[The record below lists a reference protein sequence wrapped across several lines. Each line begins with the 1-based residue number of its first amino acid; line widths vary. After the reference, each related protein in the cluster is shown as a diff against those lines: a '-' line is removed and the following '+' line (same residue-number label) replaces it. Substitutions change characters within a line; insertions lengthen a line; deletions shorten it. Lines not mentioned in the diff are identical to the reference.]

1 MKKLLLIALLM
12 LALVITAVACTETP
26 DEPGTSAE
34 DVTTA
39 ETPTTEAPDTD
50 EPETPAPDTNEPE
63 TPAPDTKE
71 PETDEPAPETEPTV
85 ILDKTEYLPGESIMI
100 SATGSDKDWVG
111 IAVAGGSE
119 SIRWWYVADAGEGV
133 AIDALNDSHIQA
145 GTGAATGAL
154 PVGEYEVVW
163 VANDQS
169 LNGADKAFRYKF
181 TIKDPSAPVLM
192 LKPEDLNTLAG
203 AAAPNVNQLGSTE
216 VITEGSNTF
225 VRWTAAG
232 GDPYVA
238 IIPLGSSYTL
248 PQYMAIRYRTNS
260 ATEGQFFVGSGAGW
274 TGSGDSFMVTWV
286 EGDWNFV
293 IVDLTQTG
301 VTSITDGLITYA
313 RMDFFA
319 GDSAEGDYFDVAY
332 VGVFNAAEDAQKY
345 EFELTKAPHW
355 TEAPDQ
361 VKHQSFDQLY
371 AGTGNADNGPENIF
385 TPGASADWDFVVD
398 YSDIAYADFTVDTL
412 TYWGWIGFMGEK
424 GQFGYQIDMN
434 AAVYNDEFAFVGGD
448 HEGIIN
454 AAKGAGADSGH
465 RMKIA
470 ISIAGL
476 EGEHTVRAM
485 YKTADGMEICL
496 NEFTVKLP
504 ARPTHYDNYNVP
516 QDQWVMT
523 GHNTNLNDA
532 SNGMVAAGGVESAA
546 LLHQGS
552 IALGEIDLSKYSK
565 VVVMWGCDNSDVT
578 IGRYNE
584 NANNRIMLLNAVMD
598 GVMSPAE
605 ETIIAGGTYELKGW
619 AVTAFEIDLTDV
631 NYNGPVWL
639 AIDALPGTFA
649 LFASV
654 EFIGGEIDYSHQ
666 HSYETAVT
674 APTCTEAG
682 FTTYT
687 CACGDTYVADEV
699 AALGHDMVTDA
710 AVDATCTEAGLTAGE
725 HCSRCDHKV
734 AQEEVPA
741 KGHAYD
747 QGTCTVCGA
756 TDPDY
761 VAPEEPTEDKWQV
774 VTELQNGAHVLIG
787 APAHGKLLSAT
798 KTGFYNIGVDYSAD
812 NFTNV
817 TNAEIFVVT
826 VNGDG
831 TYTFTSLTGDVIALA
846 DSYSSLNAD
855 GANKTWTLEAK
866 GDGIFYVKNVGRGNY
881 LEWYDS
887 KNNWSTYYN
896 ANSDL
901 FEISFY
907 AQGASDTPDV
917 PHEHSYETA
926 VTAPT
931 CTEEGYTTYTCACGD
946 TYVDNKVD
954 ALGHTFVDGT
964 CACGAADPNYE
975 AHVHSY
981 EAVVTAPTCTATGY
995 TTYTCACGD
1004 TYTADETAMVPHVD
1018 ANLDITCDFEG
1029 CTKRLIPAADSEIS
1043 LFTASHMIIVSL
1055 PGNYYME
1062 GTVTQVLDAK
1072 NGNFVITDE
1081 AGDSVTVR
1089 LPKNAEGVTHANWE
1103 QKIVVGDVV
1112 RLYGQPKRDTNSNPP
1127 CAAMVQS
1134 AVLTILESHDH
1145 VFGEATCLD
1154 NGVCFCGKV
1163 GIPALGHTD
1172 EDASGLC
1179 DRCDWNM
1186 NLKVETVVTRTD
1198 DGSAVV
1204 NDAKTT
1210 STWNGTEFSVTVDK
1224 STGTM
1229 LYTTSKDHMRFYK
1242 QNELV
1247 IASLNGKAMNTVTI
1261 TFTAASH
1268 MTNFEKLL
1276 TGFTFTKDEGKFTIT
1291 IEHNSAEDLLIK
1303 NSGTSTIQFKA
1314 FDIVYE

>member
-12 LALVITAVACTETP
+12 LALVITAVACQPTP
-26 DEPGTSAE
+26 DEPDTSAD

-39 ETPTTEAPDTD
+39 ETPTEAPTDEPSTPAPETDPETPAPETDPETPAPETEPETPAPETD
-50 EPETPAPDTNEPE
+50 EPETPAPE
-63 TPAPDTKE
+63 TE
-71 PETDEPAPETEPTV
+71 PETEP
-85 ILDKTEYLPGESIMI
+85 
-100 SATGSDKDWVG
+100 
-111 IAVAGGSE
+111 
-119 SIRWWYVADAGEGV
+119 
-133 AIDALNDSHIQA
+133 
-145 GTGAATGAL
+145 
-154 PVGEYEVVW
+154 
-163 VANDQS
+163 
-169 LNGADKAFRYKF
+169 
-181 TIKDPSAPVLM
+181 DPSEPVLM
-192 LKPEDLNTLAG
+192 LDPEALNTLAG

-216 VITEGSNTF
+216 IITEGGKTF

-238 IIPLGSSYTL
+238 ILPLGISNTL
-248 PQYMAIRYRTNS
+248 PQYMAISYRTNS
-260 ATEGQFFVGSGAGW
+260 AVEGQFFVGSGAGW
-274 TGSGDSFMVTWV
+274 TGNGDSFMVTWT
-286 EGDWNFV
+286 EGDWSFV

-301 VTSITDGLITYA
+301 VTSITDGLLTYA

-319 GDSAEGDYFDVAY
+319 GDSAEGDYFDVQY
-332 VGVFNAAEDAQKY
+332 VGFFNTAEYAAAYD
-345 EFELTKAPHW
+345 FEMNKAPMW
-355 TEAPDQ
+355 SENQD
-361 VKHQSFDQLY
+361 VIKHQNFDQFYYGNGDQDDAVKNDLNLY
-371 AGTGNADNGPENIF
+371 HAVNKPE
-385 TPGASADWDFVVD
+385 WDFV
-398 YSDIAYADFTVDTL
+398 ADMVGTEHTYV
-412 TYWGWIGFMGEK
+412 TYWGWVVLMSEPV
-424 GQFGYQIDMN
+424 GQFGYQVGMGAPVFDDAWTVVAEQGVLD
-434 AAVYNDEFAFVGGD
+434 AAASLGGATGTRMRI
-448 HEGIIN
+448 HIN
-454 AAKGAGADSGH
+454 VAD
-465 RMKIA
+465 
-470 ISIAGL
+470 L
-476 EGEHTVRAM
+476 EGENTVRVL
-485 YKTADGMEICL
+485 YKDAEGNVVCL
-496 NEFTVKLP
+496 NEVTVIMPVK
-504 ARPTHYDNYNVP
+504 PTHYENYTVP

-578 IGRYNE
+578 VGRYNE

-605 ETIIAGGTYELKGW
+605 KTIIAGSTYELKGW
-619 AVTAFEIDLTDV
+619 AVTAFEIDLTGV

-699 AALGHDMVTDA
+699 AALGHDIVTDA
-710 AVDATCTEAGLTAGE
+710 AKDATCTEAGLTAGE

-734 AQEEVPA
+734 AQTEVPA
-741 KGHAYD
+741 LGHDMVTDAAKNA
-747 QGTCTVCGA
+747 TCTEAGQTAGEHCSRCDHKVGGEVIPALGHSHNEDGICSVCGDQIA
-756 TDPDY
+756 VVPQVGKGYIFGMLQGKLNKVYYIKGGMDGYYMATTTDPAQALYVFIEETEGGYHFFCMEKGVKKYINMVVSGTHVNGQYASAPTTVYRIDEASKTLIAVVNNNDY
-761 VAPEEPTEDKWQV
+761 WFGTSNDKTYTTMGPCAV
-774 VTELQNGAHVLIG
+774 SY
-787 APAHGKLLSAT
+787 K
-798 KTGFYNIGVDYSAD
+798 GFYGEFYFAHSHEFVDGKCACGV
-812 NFTNV
+812 
-817 TNAEIFVVT
+817 E
-826 VNGDG
+826 
-831 TYTFTSLTGDVIALA
+831 L
-846 DSYSSLNAD
+846 
-855 GANKTWTLEAK
+855 
-866 GDGIFYVKNVGRGNY
+866 
-881 LEWYDS
+881 
-887 KNNWSTYYN
+887 
-896 ANSDL
+896 
-901 FEISFY
+901 
-907 AQGASDTPDV
+907 
-917 PHEHSYETA
+917 PHEHSYEA
-926 VTAPT
+926 VVTAPT

-954 ALGHTFVDGT
+954 ALGHTFVDGS

-981 EAVVTAPTCTATGY
+981 EAVVTAPTCTATGF

-1029 CTKRLIPAADSEIS
+1029 CTKRLIPAAESEIS

-1089 LPKNAEGVTHANWE
+1089 LPKNADGITHANWE

-1134 AVLTILESHDH
+1134 AVLTILKSHDH
-1145 VFGEATCLD
+1145 VFGEATCLE

-1198 DGSAVV
+1198 NGSAVV

-1210 STWNGTEFSVTVDK
+1210 STWNGTEFSVTVNK
-1224 STGTM
+1224 AGGSQ

-1247 IASLNGKAMNTVTI
+1247 IASLNGKVMNTVTI

-1276 TGFTFTKDEGKFTIT
+1276 TGFTFTKDEAKFTIT

-1303 NSGTSTIQFKA
+1303 HSGTSTIQFKA

>member
-1 MKKLLLIALLM
+1 MKKLLVIAILM
-12 LALVITAVACTETP
+12 LALVFTVVACTGGET
-26 DEPGTSAE
+26 TE
-34 DVTTA
+34 DTTIGDTTV
-39 ETPTTEAPDTD
+39 ETPTDAPTEEPTDAPTEEPTDAPTEEPTDAPTEEPTDAPTEEPTDAPTEEPTDAPTD
-50 EPETPAPDTNEPE
+50 EPTE
-63 TPAPDTKE
+63 
-71 PETDEPAPETEPTV
+71 EPT
-85 ILDKTEYLPGESIMI
+85 
-100 SATGSDKDWVG
+100 
-111 IAVAGGSE
+111 
-119 SIRWWYVADAGEGV
+119 AD
-133 AIDALNDSHIQA
+133 
-145 GTGAATGAL
+145 
-154 PVGEYEVVW
+154 P
-163 VANDQS
+163 
-169 LNGADKAFRYKF
+169 AD
-181 TIKDPSAPVLM
+181 PVLM
-192 LKPEDLNTLAG
+192 LDPEALNTLAG

-216 VITEGSNTF
+216 IITEGSKTF

-238 IIPLGSSYTL
+238 ILPLGSSNTL
-248 PQYMAIRYRTNS
+248 PQYMAISYRTNS
-260 ATEGQFFVGSGAGW
+260 AVEGQFFVGSGAGW
-274 TGSGDSFMVTWV
+274 TGNGDSFTVTWT
-286 EGDWNFV
+286 EGDWSFV

-301 VTSITDGLITYA
+301 VTSITDGLLTYA

-319 GDSAEGDYFDVAY
+319 GDSAEGDYFDVQY
-332 VGVFNAAEDAQKY
+332 VGFFNTAEYALAYD
-345 EFELTKAPHW
+345 FEMNKAPMW
-355 TEAPDQ
+355 NENQD
-361 VKHQSFDQLY
+361 VIKHQNFDQFYYGNGDQDDAVKNDLNLY
-371 AGTGNADNGPENIF
+371 HAVNKPE
-385 TPGASADWDFVVD
+385 WDFV
-398 YSDIAYADFTVDTL
+398 ADMVGTEHTYV
-412 TYWGWIGFMGEK
+412 TYWGWVVLMSETV
-424 GQFGYQIDMN
+424 GQFGYQVGMGAPVFDDAWTVVAEQGVLDAAASLGGVTGTRMRINID
-434 AAVYNDEFAFVGGD
+434 
-448 HEGIIN
+448 
-454 AAKGAGADSGH
+454 
-465 RMKIA
+465 
-470 ISIAGL
+470 
-476 EGEHTVRAM
+476 
-485 YKTADGMEICL
+485 TADFDGETKVRVLYKDAEGNVVCL
-496 NEFTVKLP
+496 NEVTVIMPVK
-504 ARPTHYDNYNVP
+504 PTHYENYTVP

-523 GHNTNLNDA
+523 GHNTQLNDA

-552 IALGEIDLSKYSK
+552 IALGEIDLSKYAK
-565 VVVMWGCDNSDVT
+565 VVVMWGCDNSQVT
-578 IGRYNE
+578 IDHYNA

-619 AVTAFEIDLTDV
+619 AVTAFEIDLTNV

-649 LFASV
+649 LFSSV
-654 EFIGGEIDYSHQ
+654 EFIGGEIDYSHR

-699 AALGHDMVTDA
+699 AALGHDIVTDA
-710 AVDATCTEAGLTAGE
+710 AKDATCTEAGLTAGE

-734 AQEEVPA
+734 GGEVIPALGHNHNEDGVCSACGDVTSVIPQVGKGYLFGMLQGNLNKVYYIKGGMDGYYMATTTDPA
-741 KGHAYD
+741 KALYVFIEETEGGYHFFCMEKGVKKYINMVVS
-747 QGTCTVCGA
+747 GTHVNGQYASAPTTVYRIDEASKTLIAVVNGS
-756 TDPDY
+756 DY
-761 VAPEEPTEDKWQV
+761 WFGTRNDKTYTTMGPCAV
-774 VTELQNGAHVLIG
+774 SY
-787 APAHGKLLSAT
+787 K
-798 KTGFYNIGVDYSAD
+798 GFYGEFYFAHSHEFVDGKCACGV
-812 NFTNV
+812 
-817 TNAEIFVVT
+817 E
-826 VNGDG
+826 
-831 TYTFTSLTGDVIALA
+831 L
-846 DSYSSLNAD
+846 
-855 GANKTWTLEAK
+855 
-866 GDGIFYVKNVGRGNY
+866 
-881 LEWYDS
+881 
-887 KNNWSTYYN
+887 
-896 ANSDL
+896 
-901 FEISFY
+901 
-907 AQGASDTPDV
+907 
-917 PHEHSYETA
+917 PHEHSYEA
-926 VTAPT
+926 VVTAPT

-946 TYVDNKVD
+946 TYVDSKVD
-954 ALGHTFVDGT
+954 ALGHTFVDGS

-1029 CTKRLIPAADSEIS
+1029 CTKRLIPAAESKVS
-1043 LFTASHMIIVSL
+1043 LFTANHMIIVSL
-1055 PGNYYME
+1055 SGNYYME
-1062 GTVTQVLDAK
+1062 GVVTEVTDAK
-1072 NGNFVITDE
+1072 NGVFVITDE
-1081 AGDSVTVR
+1081 AGDTILVR
-1089 LPKNAEGVTHANWE
+1089 LPKDANGLTHANWE
-1103 QKIVVGDVV
+1103 QKIVVGDTV
-1112 RLYGQPKRDTNSNPP
+1112 RLYGKPTRNTSSTSTQQAK
-1127 CAAMVQS
+1127 VEG

-1145 VFGEATCLD
+1145 VFGEATCLE
-1154 NGVCFCGKV
+1154 NGVCFCGKI

-1198 DGSAVV
+1198 NGSAVV

-1224 STGTM
+1224 AGGSM

-1276 TGFTFTKDEGKFTIT
+1276 TGFTYTMDADKFTIT

>member
-12 LALVITAVACTETP
+12 LALVITAVACQPTP
-26 DEPGTSAE
+26 DEPDTSAD

-39 ETPTTEAPDTD
+39 ETPTEAPTDEPSTPAPETDPETPAPETDPETPAPETEPETPAPETD
-50 EPETPAPDTNEPE
+50 EPETPAPE
-63 TPAPDTKE
+63 TE
-71 PETDEPAPETEPTV
+71 PETEP
-85 ILDKTEYLPGESIMI
+85 
-100 SATGSDKDWVG
+100 
-111 IAVAGGSE
+111 
-119 SIRWWYVADAGEGV
+119 
-133 AIDALNDSHIQA
+133 
-145 GTGAATGAL
+145 
-154 PVGEYEVVW
+154 
-163 VANDQS
+163 
-169 LNGADKAFRYKF
+169 
-181 TIKDPSAPVLM
+181 DPSEPVLM
-192 LKPEDLNTLAG
+192 LDPEALNTLAG

-216 VITEGSNTF
+216 IITEGGKTF

-238 IIPLGSSYTL
+238 ILPLGSSNTL
-248 PQYMAIRYRTNS
+248 PQYMAISYRTNS
-260 ATEGQFFVGSGAGW
+260 AVEGQFFVGSGAGW
-274 TGSGDSFMVTWV
+274 TGNGDSFMVTWT

-301 VTSITDGLITYA
+301 VTSITDGLLTYA

-319 GDSAEGDYFDVAY
+319 GDSAEGDYFDVQY
-332 VGVFNAAEDAQKY
+332 VGFFNTAEYAAAYD
-345 EFELTKAPHW
+345 FEMNKAPMW
-355 TEAPDQ
+355 NENQD
-361 VKHQSFDQLY
+361 VIKHQNFDQFYYGNGDQDDAVKNDLNLY
-371 AGTGNADNGPENIF
+371 HAVNKPE
-385 TPGASADWDFVVD
+385 WDFV
-398 YSDIAYADFTVDTL
+398 ADMVGTEHTYV
-412 TYWGWIGFMGEK
+412 TYWGWVVLMSETV
-424 GQFGYQIDMN
+424 GQFGYQVGMGAPVFDN
-434 AAVYNDEFAFVGGD
+434 AWTVVAEQGVLDAAASQGGVTGTRMRI
-448 HEGIIN
+448 HIN
-454 AAKGAGADSGH
+454 VAD
-465 RMKIA
+465 
-470 ISIAGL
+470 L
-476 EGEHTVRAM
+476 EGENTVRVL
-485 YKTADGMEICL
+485 YKDAEGNVVCL
-496 NEFTVKLP
+496 NEVTVIMPVK
-504 ARPTHYDNYNVP
+504 PTHYENYTVP

-523 GHNTNLNDA
+523 GHNTQLNDA

-578 IGRYNE
+578 VGRYNE

-619 AVTAFEIDLTDV
+619 AVTAFEIDLTNV

-699 AALGHDMVTDA
+699 AALGHDIVTDA

-734 AQEEVPA
+734 AQTEVPA
-741 KGHAYD
+741 LGHDMVTDTAKD
-747 QGTCTVCGA
+747 ATCTEAGQTAGEHCSRCDHKVGGEVIPALGHSHNEDGICSVCGDQIA
-756 TDPDY
+756 VVPQVGKGYIFGMLQGKLNKVYYIKGGMDGYYMATTTDPAQALYVFIEETEGGYHFFCMENGVKKYINMVVSGTHVNGQYASAPTTVYRIDEASKTLIAVVNGSDY
-761 VAPEEPTEDKWQV
+761 WFGTRNDKTYTTMGPCAV
-774 VTELQNGAHVLIG
+774 SY
-787 APAHGKLLSAT
+787 K
-798 KTGFYNIGVDYSAD
+798 GFYGEFYFAHSHEFVDGKCACGV
-812 NFTNV
+812 
-817 TNAEIFVVT
+817 E
-826 VNGDG
+826 
-831 TYTFTSLTGDVIALA
+831 L
-846 DSYSSLNAD
+846 
-855 GANKTWTLEAK
+855 
-866 GDGIFYVKNVGRGNY
+866 
-881 LEWYDS
+881 
-887 KNNWSTYYN
+887 
-896 ANSDL
+896 
-901 FEISFY
+901 
-907 AQGASDTPDV
+907 
-917 PHEHSYETA
+917 PHEHSYEA
-926 VTAPT
+926 VVTAPT
-931 CTEEGYTTYTCACGD
+931 CTEEGYTTYTCECGD

-954 ALGHTFVDGT
+954 ALGHTFVDGS

-1004 TYTADETAMVPHVD
+1004 TYTADETEVVPHVD

-1029 CTKRLIPAADSEIS
+1029 CTKRLIPAVDSEIS

-1089 LPKNAEGVTHANWE
+1089 LPKNADGITHANWE

-1242 QNELV
+1242 QNDLV

-1303 NSGTSTIQFKA
+1303 HSGTSTIQFKA